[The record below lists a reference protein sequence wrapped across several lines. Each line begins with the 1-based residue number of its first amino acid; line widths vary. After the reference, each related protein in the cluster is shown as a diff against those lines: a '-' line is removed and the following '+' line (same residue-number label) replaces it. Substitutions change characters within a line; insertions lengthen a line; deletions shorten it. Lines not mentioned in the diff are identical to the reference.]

1 MDDTEVIV
9 IAFSDEDFEDD
20 DWSHLQKSNRTGINP
35 VLFFCRNNM
44 IRKIIIIL
52 RRC

>member
-20 DWSHLQKSNRTGINP
+20 EDWSHFQKVIEQG
-35 VLFFCRNNM
+35 
-44 IRKIIIIL
+44 
-52 RRC
+52 

>member
-20 DWSHLQKSNRTGINP
+20 EDWSHLQKGNRTGLS
-35 VLFFCRNNM
+35 LFYFFFRNNM
-44 IRKIIIIL
+44 ISKISIL

>member
-20 DWSHLQKSNRTGINP
+20 EDWSHLQKGNRTGINP
-35 VLFFCRNNM
+35 VLFFLQ
-44 IRKIIIIL
+44 KQYDK
-52 RRC
+52 